1 MRFFRNFSN
10 LYGEDKNLLDSQISW
25 EFATNILK
33 ITGNDFRKIRK
44 NLEKRFYKVRNK
56 NKSVLT
62 LSQKKHR
69 SFEFGRGA
77 TTKAFPWTG
86 YVICW
91 SSGAITEKVEE
102 TLGTKD
108 YLLSPTFV

>member
-1 MRFFRNFSN
+1 M
-10 LYGEDKNLLDSQISW
+10 KIS
-25 EFATNILK
+25 
-33 ITGNDFRKIRK
+33 GNDFRKIRK

-91 SSGAITEKVEE
+91 SSGAITEAVTSDAAYPYYYIHRNFVQELLGLQVSTTT
-102 TLGTKD
+102 TLAH
-108 YLLSPTFV
+108 V